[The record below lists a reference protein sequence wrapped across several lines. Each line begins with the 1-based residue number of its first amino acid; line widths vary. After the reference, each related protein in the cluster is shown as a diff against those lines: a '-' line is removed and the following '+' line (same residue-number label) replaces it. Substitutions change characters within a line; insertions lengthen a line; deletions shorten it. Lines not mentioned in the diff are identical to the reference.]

1 MNEPDLTDN
10 PPTLFAD
17 SSSVADDGEGLY
29 PCPVFNPDFSFEE
42 GILHGFISSLC
53 GTEEDDF
60 TSRPWNENGLIE
72 DYYEEEQMDYGDY
85 WNWSSCF
92 SDWQRENFYS
102 LEDGT
107 QDIGCG
113 SSILGKMEDYSLGE
127 EQHDNYFSY
136 HEDTDNQFVI
146 DYNPWYACRGEEDSH
161 DYGRQ
166 QPMTA
171 YDYNLDDMGL
181 CEGIFGYW
189 PCLFREK
196 RRIIRSVEH
205 Y

>member
-1 MNEPDLTDN
+1 MNEPDLIDN
-10 PPTLFAD
+10 PPPLFAD
-17 SSSVADDGEGLY
+17 SSSIAGNDEGLY
-29 PCPVFNPDFSFEE
+29 SCPVFNPHFSFEE
-42 GILHGFISSLC
+42 GIFHGFISSLC

-72 DYYEEEQMDYGDY
+72 DYYEEEEMDYGDN

-113 SSILGKMEDYSLGE
+113 GILGKMEDYSLGE
-127 EQHDNYFSY
+127 EQHDNYLSY
-136 HEDTDNQFVI
+136 HEDTDNQFVS
-146 DYNPWYACRGEEDSH
+146 DYNPWYAYGGEEDSH
-161 DYGRQ
+161 GYGRQ
-166 QPMTA
+166 QPITA

-181 CEGIFGYW
+181 CEGIFGHW

-196 RRIIRSVEH
+196 PRIIW
-205 Y
+205 